1 MTDMT
6 TAKMMGIMGSLLVFI
21 GVLINFFLRFDDTN
35 TFSFIIMIIFF
46 ITGILI
52 VLISMKFISDETKND
67 TIFTSYFL
75 YSILWIVA
83 LCMPFIILASINEN
97 PSVTS
102 TIYLIVLITVGI
114 IARCILIVAACFLT
128 RSFKHLA
135 KYEKNTMFNTIGPLY
150 IAGTSLIL
158 PLFIIAEILNVQT
171 LPVIGGIFLLI
182 AAVIQIVA
190 FSIMPEKLKKPIT

>member
-1 MTDMT
+1 MTDIT

-21 GVLINFFLRFDDTN
+21 GILINFFLRFDDTN

-83 LCMPFIILASINEN
+83 LCMPFIIHVSITENTSVTETISFIVVLIVGIVSRIIYILAS
-97 PSVTS
+97 
-102 TIYLIVLITVGI
+102 
-114 IARCILIVAACFLT
+114 CFLT
-128 RSFKHLA
+128 RSFRHLA

-158 PLFIIAEILNVQT
+158 PLFIVAEFLTVET

-190 FSIMPEKLKKPIT
+190 FSIMPEKLKKPIA